1 MERLEENYQDRDM
14 IRCDDGNK
22 VYLIPS
28 LDILSKEVDE

>member
-22 VYLIPS
+22 VYLIP